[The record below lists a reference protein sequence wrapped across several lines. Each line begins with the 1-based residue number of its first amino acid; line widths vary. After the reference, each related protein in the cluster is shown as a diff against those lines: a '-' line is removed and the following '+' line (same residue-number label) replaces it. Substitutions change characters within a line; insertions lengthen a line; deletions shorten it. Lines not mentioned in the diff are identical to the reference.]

1 MNEDSEFL
9 IEVSKNSINGVLDSI
24 DDIQGGIGRYYD
36 YKTIED
42 MNFNKEQK
50 EYINKV
56 LEDIY
61 KTLKR
66 TYEELSKIEKS

>member
-1 MNEDSEFL
+1 MTEYNKFL
-9 IEVSKNSINGVLDSI
+9 IEVSKNSINEILDRI

-36 YKTIED
+36 YMTIED
-42 MNFNKEQK
+42 INLNKEQK

-61 KTLKR
+61 KTLEK
-66 TYEELSKIEKS
+66 TYEKLLKIEIS

>member
-1 MNEDSEFL
+1 MIEDNKFL
-9 IEVSKNSINGVLDSI
+9 IEVSKNDINGILDRI

-36 YKTIED
+36 YTTIED
-42 MNFNKEQK
+42 INLNKEQK

-61 KTLKR
+61 KTLEE
-66 TYEELSKIEKS
+66 TYEDLSKIG